1 MKAFWRRFVLFIFL
15 IDLWFTIICSQETTK
30 TCAELKLD
38 DAAHGVNIFQVTEG
52 SYFNI
57 SFKLTTNKCQ
67 VQPAWFRVKVSTTQK
82 NRHFPFCT
90 IIFHN
95 QICNVTDN
103 SQGCHCFHDNLQP
116 RAWIYRK
123 ASLSD
128 MVQILEWTD
137 SKVSGTQKEETFILS
152 VSPKPETERRVT
164 LLTFAIASA
173 TTFPLLIFIV
183 VTITCIIRRR
193 AQVSDQRAKN
203 ERVATKEEDIHHYS
217 TLNHAGQVCEAKVI
231 NHTSYTE
238 AASSSQSHCSS
249 SLEATYEPFEQ
260 INEYMEPGVPVKSL
274 LADLKEFFKNKS

>member
-1 MKAFWRRFVLFIFL
+1 MLSVSIAG
-15 IDLWFTIICSQETTK
+15 
-30 TCAELKLD
+30 AELKLD

-57 SFKLTTNKCQ
+57 SFKLTTSKCQ
-67 VQPAWFRVKVSTTQK
+67 VQPTWFRVKVSTTQK

-152 VSPKPETERRVT
+152 VSRMKIFSF
-164 LLTFAIASA
+164 LLCTIQN
-173 TTFPLLIFIV
+173 TIIFKILRMLFRKFL
-183 VTITCIIRRR
+183 CL
-193 AQVSDQRAKN
+193 AK
-203 ERVATKEEDIHHYS
+203 
-217 TLNHAGQVCEAKVI
+217 
-231 NHTSYTE
+231 
-238 AASSSQSHCSS
+238 
-249 SLEATYEPFEQ
+249 
-260 INEYMEPGVPVKSL
+260 
-274 LADLKEFFKNKS
+274 